1 MGDENDQEIPMRHGR
16 LAATI
21 AILLVAA
28 AIAAIG
34 GAMGRL
40 TVVLVATVVPVS
52 AALTLRFLAGPPRG
66 RRNTKEVARP

>member
-1 MGDENDQEIPMRHGR
+1 MRHGR

-40 TVVLVATVVPVS
+40 IVVLVATVVPVS
-52 AALTLRFLAGPPRG
+52 VALTLRFLAGPPRD
-66 RRNTKEVARP
+66 RRHTHTKEVARP